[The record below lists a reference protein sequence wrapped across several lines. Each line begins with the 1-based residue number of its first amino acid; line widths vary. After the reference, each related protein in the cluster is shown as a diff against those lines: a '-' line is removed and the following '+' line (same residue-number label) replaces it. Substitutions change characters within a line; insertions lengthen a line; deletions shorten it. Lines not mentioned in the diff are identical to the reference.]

1 MTNDEAI
8 AARLMECGTTLPDP
22 DIGNGLDSETMSL
35 IKRDPFAFLVAAAFD
50 RGMPWQKAWQI
61 PAEIHREGYLDP
73 KRLAHMSKDELVGLL
88 NRLPIR
94 PRYGVE
100 QGAKTLSDCARLVC
114 NQFDGDASAIWKNS
128 SPAEVEKTLQR
139 IHGIGAGIASMTTRI
154 LHESS
159 GYFKGK
165 EWQIDVKPDIHL
177 LRVFRRTGLIDD
189 ESADQARSVARR
201 LNPEFPG
208 ALDWPAWRIGQ
219 DWCHLKEPECADCP
233 LTKVCEKRIP

>member
-1 MTNDEAI
+1 MTNAEAI
-8 AARLMECGTTLPDP
+8 AARLKEYGTTLPDS
-22 DIGNGLDSETMSL
+22 DIRDGLDPDTMSL
-35 IKRDPFAFLVAAAFD
+35 IERDPFAFLVAAAFD

-61 PAEIHREGYLDP
+61 PAEIHREGYLDA
-73 KRLAHMSKDELVGLL
+73 KRLAHMSRDELVELL
-88 NRLPIR
+88 NRLPIL

-100 QGAKTLSDCARLVC
+100 QGAKTLSDCARLVSS
-114 NQFDGDASAIWKNS
+114 QFDCDASAIWRRS

-154 LHESS
+154 LHDDF
-159 GYFKGK
+159 GYFKGR
-165 EWQIDVKPDIHL
+165 EWQIDVKPDSLL

-208 ALDWPAWRIGQ
+208 ALDRPAWRIGQ
-219 DWCHLKEPECADCP
+219 LWCRPKEPRCANCP
-233 LTKVCEKRIP
+233 LTRVCAKRIP